1 MCVCESA
8 LRHNHGTKYFRFNAD
23 LRSDAARFGSL
34 SRLGQR
40 LGKDKKQ
47 NRQMNSVPGPEDGIG
62 RPISPTG
69 RRGLAL
75 IPGQLDFIASDRRHL
90 PMAWLYSSPA

>member
-1 MCVCESA
+1 MAQNTSGSTRIYEVTLPVLA
-8 LRHNHGTKYFRFNAD
+8 
-23 LRSDAARFGSL
+23 RSVDSDRGWART
-34 SRLGQR
+34 
-40 LGKDKKQ
+40 KKQ
-47 NRQMNSVPGPEDGIG
+47 NRQMHSVPVPEGGIG

-75 IPGQLDFIASDRRHL
+75 IPGQLDFIANDRRHS